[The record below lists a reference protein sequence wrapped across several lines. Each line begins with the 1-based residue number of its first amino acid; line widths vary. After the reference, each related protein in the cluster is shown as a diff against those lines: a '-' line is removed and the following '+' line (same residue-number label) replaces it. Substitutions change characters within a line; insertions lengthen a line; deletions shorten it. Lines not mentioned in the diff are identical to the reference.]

1 MSVQR
6 IKKMS
11 KIITSLQDSWE
22 EFAVKATW
30 PSLSELQKS
39 TTLVLIGTII
49 FSLVVFGMDKVIST
63 VLEFIYSIFG

>member
-1 MSVQR
+1 VSVQR

>member
-63 VLEFIYSIFG
+63 VLEFIYTIFG

>member
-1 MSVQR
+1 
-6 IKKMS
+6 MS